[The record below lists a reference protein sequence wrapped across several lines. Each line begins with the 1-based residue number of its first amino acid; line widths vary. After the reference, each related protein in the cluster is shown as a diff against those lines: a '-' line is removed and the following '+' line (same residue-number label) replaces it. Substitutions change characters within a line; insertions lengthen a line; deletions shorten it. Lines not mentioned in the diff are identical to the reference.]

1 VSLRQDMLQAARRSP
16 AVLRDKAGQ
25 IERFLRSRMTADGGF
40 ADRSGRSDLYYTVF
54 GLEALA
60 ALGADVP
67 LGPIARYV
75 HRFGAG
81 ESLDLV
87 HLSCLVRCLA
97 DLADLAGPRAAEHP
111 CGAAGE
117 DFRRAVLGRLES
129 FRTSDG
135 GYHHAG
141 MGLSGSAYGC
151 FLATGAYDDL
161 GAALPDA
168 DRVPACLESLKTPD
182 GAYANDRDMPVG
194 LTPVTAAAVAVLR
207 RFGRPVEPGTIRWLR
222 ARLNP
227 HDGGFLAVPDA
238 PVSDLLSTAT
248 ALHALAA
255 AGESLDDIRRPCLD
269 FLHGLWSETGSFR
282 GSAFD
287 DLPDCEY
294 TWYGLLATG
303 HLAGPE

>member
-1 VSLRQDMLQAARRSP
+1 
-16 AVLRDKAGQ
+16 
-25 IERFLRSRMTADGGF
+25 
-40 ADRSGRSDLYYTVF
+40 
-54 GLEALA
+54 
-60 ALGADVP
+60 
-67 LGPIARYV
+67 V
-75 HRFGAG
+75 HKFGAG

-87 HLSCLVRCLA
+87 HLSCLVRCRADLA
-97 DLADLAGPRAAEHP
+97 DLAGPPVVRASRLQCLRADLAGPRAAEP
-111 CGAAGE
+111 PYGAAAE

-161 GAALPDA
+161 GEAIPDP
-168 DRVPACLESLKTPD
+168 DRLPACLESLKTPD
-182 GAYANDRDMPVG
+182 GAYANDREMPVG

-255 AGESLDDIRRPCLD
+255 AGESLDDFRRPCLD

-287 DLPDCEY
+287 DVPDCEY